1 MKTKIMMT
9 GFAIFAA
16 MLMLMTTSLA
26 GPISESTNMN
36 AVENAQQEL
45 IDSMEALFEKIESD
59 SELSNLIEQITNDQ
73 TTDRNSRP
81 TSLENTDGINKEA
94 LKALND
100 YFERT
105 YSRDVEGIESQA
117 SNLQE
122 ELLPD
127 QNTDVLTVSPEILG
141 FLPIYGAIYPVGD
154 VTELSGCSTPAGEPD
169 YIYDFDSG
177 EIYLNGHDITGHVVG
192 DGDANTVDGVEAE
205 WAGFLRNQ
213 NDGEVMLVPG
223 LGWVSISE
231 YGWLEDLLQDLP
243 YGDVIDILGDFA
255 LQLGTLDPD
264 TDGIL
269 WLIIQIIFYA
279 IIDTILLIGTA
290 IVAMMSVIVAAILSF
305 VSGYISILV
314 YMVNN
319 MIEGLEN
326 LLDNLIDFYLYIIET
341 LEDILERIKPW

>member
-1 MKTKIMMT
+1 MKTTKIMLT

-26 GPISESTNMN
+26 GPISESTNLN

-45 IDSMEALFEKIESD
+45 VDSMNALFEKIERD
-59 SELSNLIEQITNDQ
+59 QELNNLLEQMIKQ
-73 TTDRNSRP
+73 HDRNSRP
-81 TSLENTDGINKEA
+81 TSLENTDGIDKEA
-94 LKALND
+94 LKALKD
-100 YFERT
+100 YLERT
-105 YSRDVEGIESQA
+105 YFTDLENIKSQA

-205 WAGFLRNQ
+205 YAGFLFNQ
-213 NDGEVMLVPG
+213 DGGMYVPG
-223 LGWVSISE
+223 VGWIYPDDPLWDDWFDIHTALQGLPASVLPWLSI
-231 YGWLEDLLQDLP
+231 LLFSIAVALDNFIYYYEWTLHSDDILLLIVLFLP
-243 YGDVIDILGDFA
+243 YGFA
-255 LQLGTLDPD
+255 LEMLH
-264 TDGIL
+264 
-269 WLIIQIIFYA
+269 
-279 IIDTILLIGTA
+279 
-290 IVAMMSVIVAAILSF
+290 
-305 VSGYISILV
+305 
-314 YMVNN
+314 N
-319 MIEGLEN
+319 
-326 LLDNLIDFYLYIIET
+326 
-341 LEDILERIKPW
+341 ILEFGDLVGWRWTGLFDDPLP